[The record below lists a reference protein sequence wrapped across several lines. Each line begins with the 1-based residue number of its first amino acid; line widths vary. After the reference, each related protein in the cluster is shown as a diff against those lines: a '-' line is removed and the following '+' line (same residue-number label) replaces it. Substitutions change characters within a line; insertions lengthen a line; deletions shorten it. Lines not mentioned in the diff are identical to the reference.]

1 MGMMG
6 VVGTGVSSGRSRGD
20 RHLAHVAGEGGA
32 TGYWLLATGDWRL
45 ATGYW
50 LLATG
55 YWLLATGYWLLA
67 TGYWLLLTFP
77 TTVKDVAETA
87 ARHRKAK

>member
-1 MGMMG
+1 
-6 VVGTGVSSGRSRGD
+6 VVIVTLRTLPVKEV
-20 RHLAHVAGEGGA
+20 LLA
-32 TGYWLLATGDWRL
+32 TGYWRLATGDWRL